1 LHLAILK
8 TMDFKRFRPVVV
20 CVETLVSGTKRHMPE
35 IPAFMEMQNYVARGS
50 TFVNTIFVD
59 GNLIG

>member
-1 LHLAILK
+1 VI
-8 TMDFKRFRPVVV
+8 
-20 CVETLVSGTKRHMPE
+20 CVETLVAGTKKQMPE
-35 IPAFMEMQNYVARGS
+35 IPAFMQTQKYVVRGS